1 MLYYYGIQIHH
12 LTPESILYLSI
23 FVHLCEAF
31 LGIEPHFELFRRLY
45 SLVLHPSKNEMGSFG
60 CAHLELRPEMAEKYL
75 EWPRIHIDPEW
86 SSQWFYIHN
95 QAPSLANFSA
105 GPPVYAWEWFL
116 RSAIGCEF

>member
-1 MLYYYGIQIHH
+1 
-12 LTPESILYLSI
+12 
-23 FVHLCEAF
+23 
-31 LGIEPHFELFRRLY
+31 
-45 SLVLHPSKNEMGSFG
+45 MGSFG
-60 CAHLELRPEMAEKYL
+60 CTHLELCPEMAEKYF